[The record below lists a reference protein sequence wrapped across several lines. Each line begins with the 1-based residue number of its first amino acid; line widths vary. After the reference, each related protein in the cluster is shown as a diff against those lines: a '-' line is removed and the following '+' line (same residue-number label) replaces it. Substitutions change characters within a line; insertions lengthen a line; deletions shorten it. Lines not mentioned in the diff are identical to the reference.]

1 MLWKD
6 YMYFTRSE
14 RNGIKVLLLLILL
27 VLFIP
32 YVYRLVIPFPEPD
45 ISGYEQAIIDFEQQ
59 LSRQRTAAS
68 KEQLSPT
75 ATTATTTP
83 AAREAVTIN
92 PFPFDPNNFP
102 ESGWQ
107 ELGLPDYVIRTIK
120 NYEQAGGS
128 FRFREDLQRIY
139 LMKEEW
145 YDVLEPYIELP
156 SRESTAHSGSG
167 TRQGLDRTH
176 TKERLSA
183 ETTLDDSLSTAR
195 VIIPSETSDAE
206 EIQLWID
213 INQADTLELMQ
224 LRGIG
229 SVFSRRIV
237 SYRELLGGYLNADQ
251 LLEVYGMD
259 QSRLDMISDKL
270 HFDEGGI
277 RRMNLHEADF
287 VALVRHPYIDRDLAN
302 ALLSFRDQHHPLD
315 SVEQLRQ
322 SFLITEEVYE
332 RIAPYLEVR

>member
-1 MLWKD
+1 MFWKD

-32 YVYRLVIPFPEPD
+32 SVYRLVIPLPKPD
-45 ISGYEQAIIDFEQQ
+45 ISGYEQAIIDFEQR
-59 LSRQRTAAS
+59 LARQRTAAS
-68 KEQLSPT
+68 KEQHSPT
-75 ATTATTTP
+75 AITTITP
-83 AAREAVTIN
+83 AEEVVTIH

-156 SRESTAHSGSG
+156 LRESSAHSGSG
-167 TRQGLDRTH
+167 IRQGMDRTPARGSP
-176 TKERLSA
+176 TA
-183 ETTLDDSLSTAR
+183 ETTLADSLSVAG
-195 VIIPSETSDAE
+195 IIPPSETSDAE
-206 EIQLWID
+206 ESQLWID
-213 INQADTLELMQ
+213 INKADTLELIQ
-224 LRGIG
+224 LRGIA

-237 SYRELLGGYLNADQ
+237 SYRELLGGYLHAGQ

-259 QSRLDMISDKL
+259 QSRLDMIRENL

-277 RRMNLHEADF
+277 RRINLNESDF
-287 VALVRHPYIDRDLAN
+287 VTLVRHPYIDRDLAN
-302 ALLSFRDQHHPLD
+302 ALLSYRDQHHPLD
-315 SVEQLRQ
+315 SLEQLRQ
-322 SFLITEEVYE
+322 SYLVTDEVYE
-332 RIAPYLEVR
+332 RIAPYLTVW